1 MITLQRYFKLKS
13 VEIRNLKHFRS
24 EKLNLLGQTRH
35 MDNRQQLCRVSKR
48 YTKIQKYRYINL
60 TKFKKLFVRTICYVH
75 VVTRI
80 VTRILSDTLIS
91 ANLERVACK
100 FS

>member
-1 MITLQRYFKLKS
+1 MQ
-13 VEIRNLKHFRS
+13 N
-24 EKLNLLGQTRH
+24 
-35 MDNRQQLCRVSKR
+35 
-48 YTKIQKYRYINL
+48 YRYINL

-91 ANLERVACK
+91 ANLARVACK
-100 FS
+100 FSYRQTTPTRKTEAKLN